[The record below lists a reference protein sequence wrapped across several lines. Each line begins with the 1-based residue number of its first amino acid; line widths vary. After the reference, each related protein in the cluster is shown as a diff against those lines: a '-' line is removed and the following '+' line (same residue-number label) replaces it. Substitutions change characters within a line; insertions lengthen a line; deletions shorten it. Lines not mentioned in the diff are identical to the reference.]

1 MYRRRFLQTLNLMG
15 ASLILPRSEGYD
27 EGSSIVLP
35 TTTQPLVAPTYA
47 VEDAADGWD
56 VPKVGVVAVGGL
68 GGTILNDLS
77 GRLPYIN
84 RAIAITT
91 DVASFQLV
99 KADRKILAGDRKSL
113 PHHPHAPWVLAQSC
127 LPEITDAIAGLD
139 MVFLVAEMDGAAG
152 SDLSP
157 LVAKMLHEQ
166 NILTLAFATWPLNF
180 NSQHRRRHAQT
191 GIRKLQDHVNLLLKF
206 PDGNIERV
214 GEENASFKSV
224 TNQATMAFEQLWR
237 GILNPVCRPGLINV
251 DVEDLRHN
259 ILSHE
264 GDCAFGFGSASGV
277 NGAEAAIRKAIDHP
291 LLGQNRL
298 QRASAAL
305 IAVRSSQQNLL
316 FQESKHVLKSIRNQ
330 LSPDAWVIYGAHH
343 DDTLGDEITVSVLAS
358 GIRRDYPVSTE
369 SRIKSEA
376 AFIKPGM
383 QQCTPP

>member
-1 MYRRRFLQTLNLMG
+1 MYRRRFLQTLNFMG

-35 TTTQPLVAPTYA
+35 ATTQPLVAPTYA

-56 VPKVGVVAVGGL
+56 IPKVGVVAVGGL
-68 GGTILNDLS
+68 GGTILNDLA
-77 GRLPYIN
+77 GRLPYLN
-84 RAIAITT
+84 RAIAINTE
-91 DVASFQLV
+91 VASLQWV
-99 KADRKILAGDRKSL
+99 KADRKILVGDRKSL
-113 PHHPHAPWVLAQSC
+113 PHYPQAARLRAQAY
-127 LPEITDAIAGLD
+127 LPEITDAIAGMD
-139 MVFLVAEMDGAAG
+139 MVFLVADMGDAVG
-152 SDLSP
+152 SGISP
-157 LVAKMLHEQ
+157 TVAQMLREQ

-224 TNQATMAFEQLWR
+224 TNQAALAFEQLWR
-237 GILNPVCRPGLINV
+237 GILNPVCRPGCVNI
-251 DVEDLRHN
+251 DFEDLRHN
-259 ILSHE
+259 ISSHE

-277 NGAEAAIRKAIDHP
+277 NGVEAAIRKAIDHP

-343 DDTLGDEITVSVLAS
+343 DDTLGNEITVSVLAS
-358 GIRRDYPVSTE
+358 GIRRDYPVSIKP
-369 SRIKSEA
+369 RIKSNG

-383 QQCTPP
+383 R

>member
-1 MYRRRFLQTLNLMG
+1 MYRRQFLQTLNLMG
-15 ASLILPRSEGYD
+15 ASLILPQSEGYV

-35 TTTQPLVAPTYA
+35 TTTQPLIAPTYA

-56 VPKVGVVAVGGL
+56 IPKIGVVAVGGL
-68 GGTILNDLS
+68 AGTILNDLA
-77 GRLPYIN
+77 GRLPYLN
-84 RAIAITT
+84 RTIAINTE
-91 DVASFQLV
+91 VASLQWV
-99 KADRKILAGDRKSL
+99 KADRKILVGDRKSL
-113 PHHPHAPWVLAQSC
+113 PLDPQAARLRAQAY
-127 LPEITDAIAGLD
+127 LPEIADAIAGLD
-139 MVFLVAEMDGAAG
+139 MVFLVVEMDGTAG

-157 LVAKMLHEQ
+157 LVAKMLQEQ

-180 NSQHRRRHAQT
+180 NSQHRKRHAQT
-191 GIRKLQDHVNLLLKF
+191 GIRKLQDSVNFLLKL

-214 GEENASFKSV
+214 GEKNASFKSV
-224 TNQATMAFEQLWR
+224 TNQAALAFEQLWQ
-237 GILNPVCRPGLINV
+237 GILNPVCRPGCVNI
-251 DVEDLRHN
+251 DFEDLRHN

-277 NGAEAAIRKAIDHP
+277 NGSEAAIRKAIDHP

-316 FQESKHVLKSIRNQ
+316 FQESKHALKSIRNQ

-343 DDTLGDEITVSVLAS
+343 DDTLGNEITVSVLAS

-369 SRIKSEA
+369 SRIKSEG
-376 AFIKPGM
+376 AFIKLGM
-383 QQCTPP
+383 RQCTPP